1 MLVVEMYIY
10 PFKENEEI
18 VFNEREDVLVSIKKK
33 KLKVNILLS
42 NKNILVFYNSDFNL
56 DSKHI
61 TSNYKLIYKIDLS
74 NMEYVVKM
82 GNTYFKKIDV
92 VFYEFDMEDFIRN

>member
-1 MLVVEMYIY
+1 MVVEMYIY
-10 PFKENEEI
+10 PFKENEEV
-18 VFNEREDVLVSIKKK
+18 VFNEREDVLVSINSK

-56 DSKHI
+56 DNKHI
-61 TSNYKLIYKIDLS
+61 TSNYKLIYKIDLG

-92 VFYEFDMEDFIRN
+92 IFYKFDIEDFIRN